1 MSQQNNAAFLSK
13 AKSLFAIKNAV
24 TDTLRDTEQRIDAAI
39 KKVTPA
45 KRPLRGALGFVIG
58 MGALLPTPAAP
69 LFWLTKGV
77 LLVGGFAVMTK
88 SLSNAAP
95 SSVRF
100 DSARQGEALSYDTQ
114 NERDIAAL
122 QARLQFQPS
131 AMQEKFKD
139 GFNMATEKRAALIKA
154 AHPETHIAKWTHAT
168 ATI

>member
-45 KRPLRGALGFVIG
+45 KRPLR
-58 MGALLPTPAAP
+58 GALLPTPAAP